1 MSHAKWTDEN
11 ISLQYF
17 DHNCSP
23 LDVNLSQMN
32 PVNML
37 PSYLFH
43 THTYTHTHTHFSI
56 IIPSLPRPLK
66 RSLSLRFPH
75 QIPLC
80 ITFYPM
86 RDAFSTHL
94 ILLGLSTWS
103 IWLSKFMKFLI
114 THFSRAF
121 CYILPLGPNIS
132 LSTFYS
138 NICPLLNVRDQVSRG
153 KIIAVYNSYL
163 EDQIFWT

>member
-1 MSHAKWTDEN
+1 MQNGLTRIFHYSTLITTARHLMLTSARWIQST
-11 ISLQYF
+11 
-17 DHNCSP
+17 CSRP
-23 LDVNLSQMN
+23 IC
-32 PVNML
+32 
-37 PSYLFH
+37 FTH
-43 THTYTHTHTHFSI
+43 THTHTHTHFSI